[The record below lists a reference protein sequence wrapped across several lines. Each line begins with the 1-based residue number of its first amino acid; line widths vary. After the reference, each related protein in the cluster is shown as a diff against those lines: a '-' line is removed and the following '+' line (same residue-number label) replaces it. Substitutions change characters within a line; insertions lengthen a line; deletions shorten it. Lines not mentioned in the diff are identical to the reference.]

1 MSFLF
6 AADSSVNYNYQDKYL
21 LEVNGRYD
29 GSSKFPK
36 ESRYGFFPSV
46 SAGWNI
52 AQEKFMES
60 TQNWL
65 GSLKLRASYGMIGN
79 QNVPAYSFIPTMAV
93 NNKYNGWISNGNYV
107 TAITSIPSLVSRNFT
122 WEKVGTLD
130 IGIDFSMFSNR
141 FTGTFD
147 WYQRNTNGMLAPGVQ
162 LPAVVGADAPYQN
175 TADMRT
181 RGWELSFNW
190 RDQIGKVS
198 YRVGFNLSDSK
209 SKIVK
214 YMTVTHPTY

>member
-1 MSFLF
+1 
-6 AADSSVNYNYQDKYL
+6 
-21 LEVNGRYD
+21 
-29 GSSKFPK
+29 
-36 ESRYGFFPSV
+36 
-46 SAGWNI
+46 
-52 AQEKFMES
+52 MES

-162 LPAVVGADAPYQN
+162 L
-175 TADMRT
+175 
-181 RGWELSFNW
+181 L
-190 RDQIGKVS
+190 
-198 YRVGFNLSDSK
+198 L
-209 SKIVK
+209 
-214 YMTVTHPTY
+214 